1 MGKNGG
7 WCGDSEMF
15 GGLTKVF
22 AQQDGRISINRWR
35 RSKMEAYLVYW
46 TQPTVVGFNSGWTE
60 PGTSLSDVVKDVFR
74 RCLGI

>member
-15 GGLTKVF
+15 GGLAKVF
-22 AQQDGRISINRWR
+22 AQRDGRISINGWY

-46 TQPTVVGFNSGWTE
+46 TQPTVVGFNGGWTE
-60 PGTSLSDVVKDVFR
+60 PGTSPSDVVKDVSR
-74 RCLGI
+74 RCSGI